1 MKRIAMLILL
11 IFILLPTDVQ
21 AAEQEEQVEIDD
33 WMLDQIPMEDLETYW
48 HHIQSN
54 YGAFIDELSN
64 KNLKELLKQYD
75 HISFKSVLKGIS
87 QFLFYEVLVQSK
99 LLSQLMLLMLIF
111 LFLQAIQNAFEES
124 TVNTLAYFVIYTV
137 LIFIVLNSFHLV
149 LTYAKETIDMMNSFM
164 LALMP
169 LLLTLLVTS
178 GQVMTVS
185 FLHPVILFMIHASGL
200 LITKVVFPL
209 LYLSALLMVV
219 SQLNERFQAT
229 QLAQLLKTV
238 GIAIISVFFTIFLGV
253 LSLQGAATTVQDGVI
268 LKTTKFLSSNTIPVI
283 GRTLTEA
290 TDTFL
295 FAAQI
300 LKNGV

>member
-1 MKRIAMLILL
+1 
-11 IFILLPTDVQ
+11 
-21 AAEQEEQVEIDD
+21 
-33 WMLDQIPMEDLETYW
+33 
-48 HHIQSN
+48 
-54 YGAFIDELSN
+54 
-64 KNLKELLKQYD
+64 
-75 HISFKSVLKGIS
+75 
-87 QFLFYEVLVQSK
+87 
-99 LLSQLMLLMLIF
+99 SQLMLLMLIF

-238 GIAIISVFFTIFLGV
+238 GIAIISVFLDRKSTRLN
-253 LSLQGAATTVQDGVI
+253 
-268 LKTTKFLSSNTIPVI
+268 SSHVSISYAVF
-283 GRTLTEA
+283 G
-290 TDTFL
+290 
-295 FAAQI
+295 
-300 LKNGV
+300 